1 MKQMNILF
9 IGAYLSANTTDAM
22 NVETYE
28 YSIVGLVLLLI
39 LLAFI
44 YIKEK
49 NKSKRIIEL
58 EEEIEILNAN
68 SSEKENELNQN
79 QTTLNELIT
88 DLETK
93 ESYITN
99 LTTQKNNLEKDIE
112 TLKEKNQTLILKLTN
127 SGDKYEEELD
137 NYKNELKKSSSKFDK
152 AKAKAIDFMTKK
164 YEEYVLKKDEIQ
176 RLKDENHEIKIRN
189 AYLATQYINVNSI
202 SYIQELS
209 LLKIKMKTKEFKN
222 ILLEPSNPKNKDRY
236 YGVFDIN
243 FTTKLGFDITQ
254 VKAEINGNT
263 IDIYNIQLKNNGT
276 DGLPVINKE
285 ISEIRK
291 WNGDWF
297 GENGIWEIRT
307 DDKQYLEYE
316 VKVEQEIR
324 TKIAN
329 SKDYIIQFEDIF
341 YKAVKSYFGNII
353 GSRFKLNIHKEDKED
368 ALPYSECMH
377 QYNEQLK
384 LGKKREIEI
393 IEHPLME
400 KFTEELNDE
409 LEKIKSENN

>member
-39 LLAFI
+39 LLAFL
-44 YIKEK
+44 YVKEK
-49 NKSKRIIEL
+49 NKSKKVIEL
-58 EEEIEILNAN
+58 EEEIKSLNA
-68 SSEKENELNQN
+68 SSTEKEKELNQN
-79 QTTLNELIT
+79 QKTLNELKAEL
-88 DLETK
+88 DTK

-99 LTTQKNNLEKDIE
+99 LTTQKNNFEKDIE

-152 AKAKAIDFMTKK
+152 AIDFMTKK

-189 AYLATQYINVNSI
+189 AYLATQYINVDSI

-209 LLKIKMKTKEFKN
+209 LLKIKMKTKEFKEE
-222 ILLEPSNPKNKDRY
+222 LLEPSNPKNKDIY
-236 YGVFDIN
+236 YGLFDIN

-254 VKAEINGNT
+254 LKAEINGDT
-263 IDIYNIQLKNNGT
+263 IDIYNIQLKNHGT

-329 SKDYIIQFEDIF
+329 SNDYIIQFEDIF

-353 GSRFKLNIHKEDKED
+353 GSRFKLNIHKKDKED

-409 LEKIKSENN
+409 LEKIKGGDN